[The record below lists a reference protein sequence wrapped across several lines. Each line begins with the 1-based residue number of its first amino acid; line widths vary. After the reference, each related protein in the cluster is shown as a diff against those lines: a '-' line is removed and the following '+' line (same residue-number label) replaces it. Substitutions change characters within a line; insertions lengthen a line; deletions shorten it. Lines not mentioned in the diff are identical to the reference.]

1 MKKYL
6 WILLGTFLLSAGL
19 YFFLVQHDIA
29 AGGISGFSIVL
40 STIFPRLS
48 IGSINLVLNIL
59 VLALGILVLGY
70 DFVKKSL
77 FASFALSGFI
87 ILFERIFPNV
97 ILSHDKIINIVF
109 GAIVMS
115 LGLSIVFY
123 HDASTGGTDLIAA
136 IVKKLTNMPIH
147 VCMFIA
153 DFLVVSLS
161 IKVFGIELALYAVFT
176 ILIQSLGIDY
186 FIQGFGRK
194 IAILIISEKYEEI
207 NKLILEKH
215 KKGVTLLK
223 AQGGYSLENKNVIM
237 TVTSVRKFPII
248 REDIISIDDRAFI
261 FTYQVSEVLG
271 EGFTFDQLN
280 N

>member
-1 MKKYL
+1 M
-6 WILLGTFLLSAGL
+6 
-19 YFFLVQHDIA
+19 
-29 AGGISGFSIVL
+29 
-40 STIFPRLS
+40 
-48 IGSINLVLNIL
+48 
-59 VLALGILVLGY
+59 
-70 DFVKKSL
+70 
-77 FASFALSGFI
+77 
-87 ILFERIFPNV
+87 
-97 ILSHDKIINIVF
+97 
-109 GAIVMS
+109 
-115 LGLSIVFY
+115 
-123 HDASTGGTDLIAA
+123 
-136 IVKKLTNMPIH
+136 
-147 VCMFIA
+147 
-153 DFLVVSLS
+153 
-161 IKVFGIELALYAVFT
+161 YAVLT

>member
-1 MKKYL
+1 
-6 WILLGTFLLSAGL
+6 
-19 YFFLVQHDIA
+19 
-29 AGGISGFSIVL
+29 
-40 STIFPRLS
+40 
-48 IGSINLVLNIL
+48 
-59 VLALGILVLGY
+59 
-70 DFVKKSL
+70 
-77 FASFALSGFI
+77 
-87 ILFERIFPNV
+87 
-97 ILSHDKIINIVF
+97 
-109 GAIVMS
+109 
-115 LGLSIVFY
+115 
-123 HDASTGGTDLIAA
+123 
-136 IVKKLTNMPIH
+136 
-147 VCMFIA
+147 MFIA
-153 DFLVVSLS
+153 DFVVVSLS
-161 IKVFGIELALYAVFT
+161 IKVFGIELALYAVLT